1 MQIAINQTNIN
12 FDFLSMFSDFL
23 KSVIENY
30 RYRHGTY
37 NLEKRVNKIIDTLL
51 FLNNNIKIITTIPEF
66 DKLEDELID
75 MKFYLENKI
84 DTLPQHLQMSFKKL
98 YETLSLLIFN
108 LSMYEMNNEIEN
120 NRNEKV

>member
-30 RYRHGTY
+30 KCRHETY

-51 FLNNNIKIITTIPEF
+51 FLNNNIKTITTIPEF

-84 DTLPQHLQMSFKKL
+84 DTLPKHLQTPFKKL

-120 NRNEKV
+120 YRNEKI